1 MSVSSENNKIIPHEI
16 IFEILLRLPVKLLCR
31 FKCVSSSWLALIS
44 DPQFVMLQLHRN
56 KRRNLILSNLSGN
69 SAYNYSIDEEK
80 LVSVELDFPL
90 EQDANRDGSRY
101 LVRIVGFCNGL
112 VCTTPKPKIFFVLNP
127 LTRESKRIPDVPFEP
142 FPRSSD
148 DLYGFGC
155 TAEDCKFIKVSFGLK
170 PNMSVAIFSLWMN
183 SWRRVLASGY
193 TCPLINVPRT
203 LTNEALHWRLQK
215 HGGDFVLAAFD
226 LVEERF
232 KEFPLPDASTSF
244 RFFGTGVLGD
254 CLCLQF
260 FKGKMKE
267 HWIMKEYGV
276 KESWTRVFI
285 HQDPNNVWPLCLL
298 KNSTK
303 LLVINRK
310 NLLVCDCNNE
320 GSEDVA
326 VADVPNWNSA
336 CVYMESLVSPN

>member
-1 MSVSSENNKIIPHEI
+1 MSVSSENNKTIPHEI
-16 IFEILLRLPVKLLCR
+16 IFEILLRLPVKSLCR

-80 LVSVELDFPL
+80 IVSVELDFPL
-90 EQDANRDGSRY
+90 EQDANRDGSGY
-101 LVRIVGFCNGL
+101 LARIVGSCNGL
-112 VCTTPKPKIFFVLNP
+112 VCTTPNPKIFFVLNP

-142 FPRSSD
+142 SPRSSD

-170 PNMSVAIFSLWMN
+170 PSMSVAIFSLRMN

-193 TCPLINVPRT
+193 TRPLINVPGT
-203 LTNEALHWRLQK
+203 LTNGALHWRLQK

-232 KEFPLPDASTSF
+232 KELPLPDASTSF

-254 CLCLQF
+254 CLYRATARSSPRAGPPL
-260 FKGKMKE
+260 
-267 HWIMKEYGV
+267 
-276 KESWTRVFI
+276 TRVFI
-285 HQDPNNVWPLCLL
+285 HQDPNNVWPLCLG

-336 CVYMESLVSPN
+336 CVYVESLVSPN

>member
-1 MSVSSENNKIIPHEI
+1 MSVSSENNKTIPHEI
-16 IFEILLRLPVKLLCR
+16 IFEILLRLPVKSLCR

-90 EQDANRDGSRY
+90 EQDANRDGSGY
-101 LVRIVGFCNGL
+101 LARIVGSCNGL

-170 PNMSVAIFSLWMN
+170 PNMSVAIFSLRMN

-193 TCPLINVPRT
+193 TRPLINVPGT
-203 LTNEALHWRLQK
+203 LTNGALHWRLQK

-226 LVEERF
+226 LVER
-232 KEFPLPDASTSF
+232 
-244 RFFGTGVLGD
+244 
-254 CLCLQF
+254 
-260 FKGKMKE
+260 GKMKE

-285 HQDPNNVWPLCLL
+285 HQDPNNVWPLCLW

-336 CVYMESLVSPN
+336 CVYVESLVSPN